1 MKILF
6 IIFTLTLTVQER
18 VFAQC
23 NVGSYTV
30 IGNQTITGSCII
42 TGDLTLPNGTT
53 LNVDLTGVATDTFV
67 VRGNILLQG
76 NAVLWI
82 HSIVGSTNDQ
92 FIVSNNFNSHRT
104 ITTKDSSKIQLE
116 HVEFRTQEG
125 NLTGASSIYM
135 NYSAE
140 DSSIFYVNK
149 SWLNNETAWLLF
161 NLKNKATFIG
171 YEPNRVPTEM
181 YLENSAQVQLHGTNT
196 RTGIW
201 LNFESITDTLNLPP
215 NQVQPLNWSIGRGD
229 SGLNTPWC
237 LKLDSVSQQEV
248 GLGVQIFP
256 STKLTINGAGVP
268 NTGELKV
275 AMMFANNTETIG
287 NLSVGLQNTTVLNG
301 INGKV
306 TLSNVNLGP
315 IAWQLY
321 ALMNENLTIKNSVV
335 NEIGIAGPSSVTVD
349 SSLLQLAVLAAVG
362 IGGSTLT
369 INNSELWNQEIT
381 ATNNSDV
388 ILNNCNIYGSM
399 FSTSD
404 ALSSISVNGGCFFA
418 NPTGCTQATMVNIT
432 TGQPYCNP
440 FIPPGFPQN
449 LSPATVMFVGV
460 NSRCVTGI
468 NETGNITGVTIFPNP
483 AKNLVQVN
491 LPNPNQKF
499 SIEIYSILGQLLVK
513 TTDKTIIDI
522 ANFTSGTY
530 ILTLRQENNIWT
542 TKLVKE

>member
-1 MKILF
+1 MKKLF
-6 IIFTLTLTVQER
+6 IFFTLTLTVQQR

-53 LNVDLTGVATDTFV
+53 LNVDLTGATADTFV
-67 VRGNILLQG
+67 VRGNILVQG

-82 HSIVGSTNDQ
+82 HSTVGSTNDQ
-92 FIVSNNFNSHRT
+92 FIVSNNFNNQRI
-104 ITTKDSSKIQLE
+104 ITTKNTSKIQLE

-125 NLTGASSIYM
+125 NLAGASSIYM
-135 NYSAE
+135 NYNAE

-149 SWLNNETAWLLF
+149 SWLNNQSAWLLF
-161 NLKNKATFIG
+161 NMKNKATLIG
-171 YEPNRVPTEM
+171 YEPNHVPTEM
-181 YLENSAQVQLHGTNT
+181 YLEDSVQVELHGANTN
-196 RTGIW
+196 TGIW
-201 LNFESITDTLNLPP
+201 LNCQSITDTLNLPP
-215 NQVQPLNWSIGRGD
+215 NQTIPFTWKIGRGVGGFTSPWYLEMD
-229 SGLNTPWC
+229 TVLSG
-237 LKLDSVSQQEV
+237 V
-248 GLGVQIFP
+248 GVQIFP
-256 STKLTINGAGVP
+256 STKLTVNGAGFP

-275 AMMFANNTETIG
+275 AMMFANNTETIT
-287 NLSVGLQNTTVLNG
+287 NLTVGLQNTTVNNG
-301 INGKV
+301 AFGKI

-335 NEIGIAGPSSVTVD
+335 NEIGIAGPSQVTVD

-381 ATNNSDV
+381 ATNNSEV
-388 ILNNCNIYGSM
+388 ILNNCNVYGSM

-404 ALSSISVNGGCFFA
+404 ALSSITVNGGCFFA
-418 NPTGCTQATMVNIT
+418 NPSGCTQATMVNIT

-460 NSRCVTGI
+460 DSNCLTGI
-468 NETGNITGVTIFPNP
+468 NESENIRGVTIFPNP
-483 AKNLVQVN
+483 AKNSVKVN

-499 SIEIYSILGQLLVK
+499 SIEVYTTLGQLLVK

-522 ANFTSGTY
+522 ANFTSGIY
-530 ILTLRQENNIWT
+530 ILTLRQANNIWT

>member
-1 MKILF
+1 MKKLF
-6 IIFTLTLTVQER
+6 IFFTLTLTVQQR

-53 LNVDLTGVATDTFV
+53 LNVDLTGATADTFV

-82 HSIVGSTNDQ
+82 HSTVGSTNDQ
-92 FIVSNNFNSHRT
+92 FIVSNNFNNQRI
-104 ITTKDSSKIQLE
+104 ITTKNTSKIQLE

-125 NLTGASSIYM
+125 NLAGASSIYM
-135 NYSAE
+135 NYNAE

-149 SWLNNETAWLLF
+149 SWLNNQSAWLLF
-161 NLKNKATFIG
+161 NMKNKATLIG
-171 YEPNRVPTEM
+171 YEPNHVPTEM
-181 YLENSAQVQLHGTNT
+181 YLEDSVQVELHGANTN
-196 RTGIW
+196 TGIW
-201 LNFESITDTLNLPP
+201 LNCQSITDTLNLPP
-215 NQVQPLNWSIGRGD
+215 NQTIPFTWKIGRGVGGFTSPWYLEMD
-229 SGLNTPWC
+229 TVLSG
-237 LKLDSVSQQEV
+237 V
-248 GLGVQIFP
+248 GVQIFP
-256 STKLTINGAGVP
+256 STKLTVNGAGFP

-275 AMMFANNTETIG
+275 AMMFANNTETIT
-287 NLSVGLQNTTVLNG
+287 NLTVGLQNTTVNNG
-301 INGKV
+301 AFGKI

-335 NEIGIAGPSSVTVD
+335 NEIGIAGPSQVTVD

-362 IGGSTLT
+362 IGGSALT

-381 ATNNSDV
+381 ATNNSEV

-404 ALSSISVNGGCFFA
+404 ALSSITVNGGCFFA

-460 NSRCVTGI
+460 NNNCVTGI
-468 NETGNITGVTIFPNP
+468 NETENIRGVTIFPNP
-483 AKNLVQVN
+483 AKNSVKVN

-499 SIEIYSILGQLLVK
+499 SIEVYSTLGQLLVK

-522 ANFTSGTY
+522 ANFTSGIY